1 MKCAWRSCLRN
12 SEGTV
17 VAHTFSLAR
26 IGSFWLLLSLPVI
39 CALVKEVFVDKRIA
53 FTVNDMSLR
62 RVRSVKVGAE
72 LVERGRQSLEGR
84 ISDPRVLVPSAIL
97 AIARIEKQFLTFT
110 PT

>member
-1 MKCAWRSCLRN
+1 
-12 SEGTV
+12 
-17 VAHTFSLAR
+17 
-26 IGSFWLLLSLPVI
+26 LLSLPVI